1 MLKSSILGI
10 KLSCKI
16 EKRSLLLNSTKL
28 QRHYSI
34 SKFSVNLNLRSL
46 RDSALSKMHSVE
58 DSTKPILLVEDE
70 SGDAELLMRA
80 FKKAGVQNPI
90 RHLDNGDAAL
100 FYLRE
105 TEVAA
110 SVIPNP
116 MPVLILLD
124 LKLPGM
130 SGLELLRWLR
140 QQKHLRRI
148 PVLVL
153 TSETDDKYMNAAY
166 DAGANSYLLKSPKPE
181 EVERVVNLI
190 TNYWLNLNE
199 SPLIVSRR

>member
-1 MLKSSILGI
+1 M
-10 KLSCKI
+10 
-16 EKRSLLLNSTKL
+16 N
-28 QRHYSI
+28 
-34 SKFSVNLNLRSL
+34 
-46 RDSALSKMHSVE
+46 SVE

-70 SGDAELLMRA
+70 SGDAELLIRA
-80 FKKAGVQNPI
+80 FKRAGVQNPI

-100 FYLRE
+100 FYLRD
-105 TEVAA
+105 TDVAA
-110 SVIPNP
+110 GVIPNP
-116 MPVLILLD
+116 IPILILLD

-153 TSETDDKYMNAAY
+153 TAESNDRYMDAAY
-166 DAGANSYLLKSPKPE
+166 DGGANSYLLKSPKPE
-181 EVERVVNLI
+181 EVERVVKLI
-190 TNYWLNLNE
+190 TNYWLGLNE

>member
-1 MLKSSILGI
+1 M
-10 KLSCKI
+10 
-16 EKRSLLLNSTKL
+16 KL

-34 SKFSVNLNLRSL
+34 SKFSVNLILRSL
-46 RDSALSKMHSVE
+46 RSSALFKMHSVE

-90 RHLDNGDAAL
+90 RHLDNGDRAL
-100 FYLRE
+100 FYLRD
-105 TEVAA
+105 TEISSNA
-110 SVIPNP
+110 IPNP
-116 MPVLILLD
+116 LPILILLD

-153 TSETDDKYMNAAY
+153 TSETDDRYMDAAY
-166 DAGANSYLLKSPKPE
+166 DAGANSYLLKSPRPE
-181 EVERVVNLI
+181 EVERVVSLI

>member
-1 MLKSSILGI
+1 
-10 KLSCKI
+10 
-16 EKRSLLLNSTKL
+16 
-28 QRHYSI
+28 
-34 SKFSVNLNLRSL
+34 
-46 RDSALSKMHSVE
+46 MHSVE

-70 SGDAELLMRA
+70 SGDAELLIRA

-90 RHLDNGDAAL
+90 RHLDNGDTAL
-100 FYLRE
+100 FYLRD
-105 TEVAA
+105 TEISSNA
-110 SVIPNP
+110 IPNP
-116 MPVLILLD
+116 TPILILLD

-153 TSETDDKYMNAAY
+153 TSETDDRYMDAAY
-166 DAGANSYLLKSPKPE
+166 DAGANSYLLKSPRPE